1 MRRLALPLLRRPHLV
16 LPSEP
21 RKVGVDVFLQVA
33 GDRARLLYELLDVPP
48 VRFAGAPAFTLELVL
63 PVSLL
68 EHDWRFRSL
77 GRLDGRRLGL
87 IFYRQLEV
95 RLEGSDG
102 LLGWSAGVDLECGLR
117 GTTLQ
122 GLRGCSGN
130 RPASLHHSL
139 NTFQSGQGL
148 LGKVVERGDHRIVAQ
163 LLLFVIIEAM
173 VLLRLH
179 VLPCVRDVPRLDPVR
194 AVLAGETLSI
204 LVVRHPLPLEPGKF
218 VFPGGVHAE
227 RYFFNN

>member
-1 MRRLALPLLRRPHLV
+1 MN
-16 LPSEP
+16 
-21 RKVGVDVFLQVA
+21 
-33 GDRARLLYELLDVPP
+33 
-48 VRFAGAPAFTLELVL
+48 
-63 PVSLL
+63 
-68 EHDWRFRSL
+68 
-77 GRLDGRRLGL
+77 GRRLGL
-87 IFYRQLEV
+87 IVYRQLEV
-95 RLEGSDG
+95 RLEGGDG

-130 RPASLHHSL
+130 RHAPLHHGL
-139 NTFQSGQGL
+139 NAFQFSHGIL
-148 LGKVVERGDHRIVAQ
+148 CKVVERGDHRVVAQ
-163 LLLFVIIEAM
+163 LLPFVIIEAM

-179 VLPCVRDVPRLDPVR
+179 VLPCVRNVLRLDPVR